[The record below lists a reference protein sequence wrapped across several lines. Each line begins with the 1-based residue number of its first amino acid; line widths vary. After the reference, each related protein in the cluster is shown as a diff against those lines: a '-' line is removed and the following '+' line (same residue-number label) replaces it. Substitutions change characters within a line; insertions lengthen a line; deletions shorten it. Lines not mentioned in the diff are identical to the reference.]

1 MRELTFVLEDEALYS
16 IIETEAK
23 DSGRTIQDILVE
35 ALHLWQVETEMDEE
49 ERREVEEAS
58 RDWEKNGGMEARAF
72 FDSLREEESRLNT

>member
-16 IIETEAK
+16 IIETEAR
-23 DSGRTIQDILVE
+23 DSGRTIQDIVVE
-35 ALHLWQVETEMDEE
+35 ALRLWQVETEMDEE

-72 FDSLREEESRLNT
+72 FDSLREKESRLNT

>member
-1 MRELTFVLEDEALYS
+1 MRELTFVLEDEELYS

-23 DSGRTIQDILVE
+23 DSGRTIQEILVE
-35 ALHLWQVETEMDEE
+35 ALYLWHVETEMDEE

-58 RDWEKNGGMEARAF
+58 RDWEKNGGTEASVF

>member
-1 MRELTFVLEDEALYS
+1 MREITFVLDDEALYS

-23 DSGRTIQDILVE
+23 DSGRTVQDIVIE
-35 ALHLWQVETEMDEE
+35 ALQLWEVETEMDEE

-58 RDWEKNGGMEARAF
+58 RDWKKNGGMEARAF

>member
-1 MRELTFVLEDEALYS
+1 MRELTFVLEDEELYS

-23 DSGRTIQDILVE
+23 ESGRTIQDILVE

-72 FDSLREEESRLNT
+72 DGLREEEARVNS

>member
-23 DSGRTIQDILVE
+23 ESGRTIQDILVE

>member
-1 MRELTFVLEDEALYS
+1 LTFVLEDEALYS

-23 DSGRTIQDILVE
+23 ESGRTIQDILVE